1 MEQQFVYTSAKG
13 IAVEKRRVAL
23 SAGASSLFI
32 MPLCRSAALYLR
44 YIGPVYR
51 RAA

>member
-1 MEQQFVYTSAKG
+1 MLE
-13 IAVEKRRVAL
+13 
-23 SAGASSLFI
+23 AGASSLFI